1 VTGPENDRAPAWSWD
16 NQSVAFIRSRLD
28 ASNVP
33 HGEVF
38 LVDKNGGNGRWLT
51 AQPLGIELRDPAWSP
66 NGSRILVG
74 TAELQMLS
82 IDVATGQVTTLPYQ
96 GEMPSFDPTGQL
108 ITFSTPT
115 SIRVAKADG
124 SGIIRTVP
132 PPSGTFVQ
140 YARFSPDGKKLA
152 FNAYPTVGE
161 NSDIWLVNAD
171 GTGLTRLVGGRTE
184 DTRPTWSPDGQT
196 IAYTSF
202 RRDNPEVWR
211 VPVSGGH
218 KTRITPAGESPAW
231 TH

>member
-1 VTGPENDRAPAWSWD
+1 
-16 NQSVAFIRSRLD
+16 
-28 ASNVP
+28 
-33 HGEVF
+33 
-38 LVDKNGGNGRWLT
+38 
-51 AQPLGIELRDPAWSP
+51 
-66 NGSRILVG
+66 
-74 TAELQMLS
+74 MLS

-171 GTGLTRLVGGRTE
+171 GTGLTRLVGGRKTPGPPGRRTVRRSP
-184 DTRPTWSPDGQT
+184 TR
-196 IAYTSF
+196 A
-202 RRDNPEVWR
+202 
-211 VPVSGGH
+211 SGG
-218 KTRITPAGESPAW
+218 TIPRCGGFP
-231 TH
+231 